1 MTNKTYV
8 KMHTGAIIYAIG
20 YDREEGILVKIGV
33 FVPVDQRERME
44 KMLVTQHK
52 ERAAFYFYPYYEV
65 KEVIA
70 QFPKVQQMVDGI
82 LFSGYVSYKT
92 VIQANLDIRIPYRY
106 FQLSAEDFYKQL
118 LQIMI
123 ENRHFELRHTV
134 IDFSAESEKIQ
145 EWIKN
150 LPDNYRPSILTKD
163 ENEFGDTVYEE
174 VFQFH
179 LDTIRSKRA
188 QYVFTRFANI
198 IPMLEK
204 ANIPYV
210 YFEISPETM
219 QNIVHDLFSQIEHE
233 HLRNNQIVYGYVKVK
248 PSHKQKKRIEELK
261 IHAAL
266 LEFQMEQYPQ
276 LFVRDALEGF
286 ELNTT
291 YETLVSLTN
300 HFNACALLNELVKQR
315 GEIHIGWGVGRTISE
330 AQMNAKNALD
340 YSLHN
345 DFSST
350 YIQHEEELLGPL
362 LYQEKM
368 LHSNEL
374 LKRSEQWQ
382 KDDRLTRDQ
391 LNKVLYAFST
401 VDYTKLT
408 SQQFATA
415 LNVTVRTANR
425 ILKSAVEVNLVRVEE
440 EKGKVGRPANV
451 YYFNAHYL
459 A

>member
-1 MTNKTYV
+1 M
-8 KMHTGAIIYAIG
+8 
-20 YDREEGILVKIGV
+20 KIGV
-33 FVPVDQRERME
+33 FVPVEQRERIE
-44 KMLVTQHK
+44 TMLVQQHK
-52 ERAAFYFYPYYEV
+52 DTATFYFYPYYEV
-65 KEVIA
+65 EEVAA
-70 QFPKVQQMVDGI
+70 QFLAVQQMVDGL

-92 VIQANLDIRIPYRY
+92 VVQSQLDISVPYRY

-118 LQIMI
+118 LEIVI
-123 ENRHFELRHTV
+123 ENRRFELQHTV
-134 IDFSAESEKIQ
+134 LDFAAESKKIQ
-145 EWIKN
+145 EWIEA
-150 LPDNYRPSILTKD
+150 LPIAHRPYLLEKD
-163 ENEFGDTVYEE
+163 ENDFGDNVYEE

-179 LDTIRSKRA
+179 TDMIQSKRA
-188 QYVFTRFANI
+188 KYVFTRFANI

-210 YFEISPETM
+210 YFEISTETLR
-219 QNIVHDLFSQIEHE
+219 NIVHDLFAQIEHE
-233 HLRNNQIVYGYVKVK
+233 HLRNNQIVYGYVKIK
-248 PSHKQKKRIEELK
+248 PSNKQKKRIEELK

-350 YIQHEEELLGPL
+350 YIQHEEELIGPL
-362 LYQEKM
+362 LYKETT

-374 LKRSEQWQ
+374 LRQSEQWQ